1 MPLSFDSL
9 RLDNPHLLADPVE
22 HTRTVELANA
32 RALELGLVQLPQPVL
47 ALAAQ
52 PKVSL
57 GPWQTGF
64 RAQLDRGTC
73 YAFAACAAME
83 AAYRRQFG
91 LVVDLSEHYVFH
103 INAIVSSFHF
113 H

>member
-1 MPLSFDSL
+1 MPLSFESL
-9 RLDNPHLLADPVE
+9 RLDNAHLLADPVE

-52 PKVSL
+52 SKVSL

-64 RAQLDRGTC
+64 RAQLDRAHLLRLRCLCRNGGSVS
-73 YAFAACAAME
+73 AAV
-83 AAYRRQFG
+83 RSGGRP
-91 LVVDLSEHYVFH
+91 V
-103 INAIVSSFHF
+103 
-113 H
+113 